1 LRAAFLSVWA
11 VILSVAFVQ
20 TANGLQTDLIGIRAD
35 LALFPA
41 WTIGLMMSTYFI
53 GYAAVP
59 LTGRY
64 VIGRIGHVRTIAVCA
79 TAAAAVIV
87 THPLLV
93 TPAMWTGLR
102 FISGFALSLV
112 YVAFESWINDRVPNA
127 LRGRIFSIYI
137 VSQMAALTLAQ
148 FLLTFGDPKAIGLF
162 VLSGVLFVLAAVPVA
177 VARHGAPATVPP
189 VPLNFLKLFHVS
201 PLGAIATVL
210 AGLTW
215 AVVFTFGP
223 VYAQHAGLTLA
234 GIGLFMAFAM
244 AAGGILQFPLGWLS
258 DVVGR
263 RPVIVLMF
271 VAGLGASLFG
281 VWAVHRGVNAN
292 LAAAALTGGFVF
304 PMYAISVAHVNDS
317 IAPETRVAAA
327 AGLVLLFGVGSFFGP
342 LLCGWAMTAIGS
354 AGYFALLSVTMAA
367 GAVAA
372 ARYR

>member
-1 LRAAFLSVWA
+1 M
-11 VILSVAFVQ
+11 Q

>member
-1 LRAAFLSVWA
+1 MAL
-11 VILSVAFVQ
+11 VQ

-35 LALFPA
+35 LAVFPA
-41 WTIGLMMSTYFI
+41 WTIGLMMSTYFV

-59 LTGRY
+59 LTGRL

-79 TAAAAVIV
+79 TVAAAVIV
-87 THPLLV
+87 THPFLV
-93 TPAMWTGLR
+93 TPPVWTGLR
-102 FISGFALSLV
+102 FVSGFALSLV

-127 LRGRIFSIYI
+127 LRGRVFSIYI
-137 VSQMAALTLAQ
+137 VSQMVALTLAQ
-148 FLLTFGDPKAIGLF
+148 YLLTFGDPRTLGLF
-162 VLSGVLFVLAAVPVA
+162 VLSGALFVLAAAPVA
-177 VARHGAPATVPP
+177 VARHGAPATMPP
-189 VPLNFLKLFHVS
+189 VPLNFVKLFHIS

-223 VYAQHAGLTLA
+223 VYAQHVGLALA
-234 GIGLFMAFAM
+234 GISLFMAFAM
-244 AAGGILQFPLGWLS
+244 AAGGVLQLPLGWLS
-258 DVVGR
+258 DITGR
-263 RPVIVLMF
+263 RPVIALMF

-281 VWAVHRGVNAN
+281 LWAVHRGVNAN

-342 LLCGWAMTAIGS
+342 LLCGWAMTVMGPS
-354 AGYFALLSVTMAA
+354 GYFALLSVTMAV
-367 GAVAA
+367 GTGVA